1 MYQIMMVKL
10 NGCIFLIEDYD
21 LMGKYNTAC
30 DKVSADIKKEVNSK
44 PVYNKKIL
52 KTKIKSNS
60 DEATDFYDIEI
71 PKVGPNDSDEEQI
84 KAKYQDVF

>member
-21 LMGKYNTAC
+21 LMDKYNTVC

-44 PVYNKKIL
+44 PSIIKK
-52 KTKIKSNS
+52 
-60 DEATDFYDIEI
+60 F
-71 PKVGPNDSDEEQI
+71 
-84 KAKYQDVF
+84 